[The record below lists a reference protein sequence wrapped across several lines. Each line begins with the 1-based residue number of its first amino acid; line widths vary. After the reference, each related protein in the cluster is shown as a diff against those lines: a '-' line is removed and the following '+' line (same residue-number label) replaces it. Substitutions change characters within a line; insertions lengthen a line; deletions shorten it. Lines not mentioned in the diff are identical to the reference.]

1 MHTSKLTRFTIR
13 FAKILSAFFSPLLIP
28 TYSMTTA
35 MWITPLVNV
44 DERVRFITTVVVMGL
59 TALIPVVILLA
70 LIRTGKVKDLD
81 VSDRKQ
87 RLQPMLAILTCY
99 LLTVAY
105 IFWVN
110 APWWLLMYFI
120 SGCITTIVVG
130 LITLKW
136 KISGHGAGLGN
147 MIGMLT
153 ALCIQGLT
161 NIAIVPWIMVAIV
174 IAGLVGSARV
184 ILHKHTPL
192 QVIAGV
198 VISAVITILIMG
210 IHAPFI
216 KA

>member
-1 MHTSKLTRFTIR
+1 
-13 FAKILSAFFSPLLIP
+13 
-28 TYSMTTA
+28 
-35 MWITPLVNV
+35 
-44 DERVRFITTVVVMGL
+44 
-59 TALIPVVILLA
+59 
-70 LIRTGKVKDLD
+70 
-81 VSDRKQ
+81 
-87 RLQPMLAILTCY
+87 
-99 LLTVAY
+99 
-105 IFWVN
+105 
-110 APWWLLMYFI
+110 
-120 SGCITTIVVG
+120 
-130 LITLKW
+130 
-136 KISGHGAGLGN
+136 

-153 ALCIQGLT
+153 AVCIQGLT